1 MSQAKVGDKVS
12 VHYTGKLE
20 NGEMFDTSEGRSPL
34 EFTIGQKQMIPG
46 FEQAVIGLGEGGR
59 KTVSIPAA
67 EAYGEHRPELIEE
80 VKKSE
85 LPPDL
90 QSVEAGQQ
98 LEAHQNGQRFVV
110 QVVEVGDDS
119 IKLDANHPL
128 AGETLIFD
136 IELVKIHSLLV

>member
-67 EAYGEHRPELIEE
+67 EAYGEHRAELIEE

-90 QSVEAGQQ
+90 QGVEVGQQ

-110 QVVEVGDDS
+110 KVVEVNDDS

-128 AGETLIFD
+128 AGQTLVFD

>member
-20 NGEMFDTSEGRSPL
+20 SGEMFDTSEGRSPL

-67 EAYGEHRPELIEE
+67 EAYGEHNPELIEE

-90 QSVEAGQQ
+90 QGVEVGQQ

-110 QVVEVGDDS
+110 KVVEVNDDS

-128 AGETLIFD
+128 AGQTLIFD